1 MFVSDLIRSAD
12 ASIIL
17 IDNYLDDTVLKLL
30 AKRKPDVA
38 ITLFTR
44 KITPRL
50 SLEADK
56 FNRQY
61 GGLEIRQLTNCHDR
75 FLLVDDTSLYHIGAS
90 LKDLGKNWFA
100 FSKIDTL
107 LPSLLARLK
116 ESKSR

>member
-30 AKRKPDVA
+30 AKRKSGVA

-44 KITPRL
+44 KTTPQL
-50 SLEADK
+50 SLEAEK

-61 GGLEIRQLTNCHDR
+61 GRLEIRQLTNCHDR
-75 FLLVDDTSLYHIGAS
+75 FLIIDETALYHIGAS
-90 LKDLGKNWFA
+90 LKDLGKSWFA

-107 LPSLLARLK
+107 LPSLQVRLK